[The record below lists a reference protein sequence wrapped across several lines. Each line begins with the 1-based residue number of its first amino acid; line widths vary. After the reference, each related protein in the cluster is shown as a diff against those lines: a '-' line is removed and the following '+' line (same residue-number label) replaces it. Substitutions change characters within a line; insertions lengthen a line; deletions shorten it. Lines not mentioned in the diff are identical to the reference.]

1 MDNIVGTIK
10 DKLKTGTRK
19 IPLIYKV
26 HKKTAGLAPGTLVH
40 TGEKKIDKPAI
51 SLIEYDQERLDEKNL
66 STIEEAFDCRD
77 STITSWININGL
89 HDIALLE
96 KIGDHFSI
104 HPLVLE
110 DIVNTYQRPK
120 SEDYDNQLF
129 CVLKVF
135 NLEEETKEINSEQI
149 SFILGENYILS
160 FQEKKN
166 YYFEPVRERLRKGKG
181 RIRKAGAGYLLY
193 ALIDAL
199 VDSYFDI
206 LEKLGDN
213 IELLESELIEDPK
226 PENRETI
233 YKMRRELLL
242 LRKSIWPL
250 REMLSGIQKTE
261 SDLIH
266 ESTEVFLRDVHDH
279 AIQIIDTIETY
290 RDMTAGMLDIYLSSL
305 SNRMNEV
312 MKVLTIMATIFIPL
326 TFIAGVYGM
335 NFENFP
341 ELKWTWV
348 YPWGFWGIILLLGGL
363 MFFFFKRKKWL

>member
-1 MDNIVGTIK
+1 MNNIVGSIRGT
-10 DKLKTGTRK
+10 LKTGTRK

-26 HKKTAGLAPGTLVH
+26 HKKAAGLAPGTLIH
-40 TGEKKIDKPAI
+40 TGEKKIDKPVI
-51 SLIEYDQERLDEKNL
+51 SLIEYDQDTLYEKEL
-66 STIEEAFDCRD
+66 STIEETFSCRD
-77 STITSWININGL
+77 SSITSWININGL
-89 HDIALLE
+89 HDIGLLE
-96 KIGDHFSI
+96 KIGTHFSI

-120 SEDYDNQLF
+120 SEDYDSQIF

-135 NLEEETKEINSEQI
+135 NLDEKIKEIHSEQV
-149 SFILGENYILS
+149 SFILGENYIIS

-166 YYFEPVRERLRKGKG
+166 TYFEPVRERLRKGKG
-181 RIRKAGAGYLLY
+181 RIRKAGSGYLLY

-213 IELLESELIEDPK
+213 IELLESELIENPQ
-226 PENRETI
+226 PENREEI

-242 LRKSIWPL
+242 LRKSVWPI
-250 REMLSGIQKTE
+250 REMLSGLQKGE
-261 SDLIH
+261 SDLLH
-266 ESTEVFLRDVHDH
+266 ESTEVYFRDVHDH

-290 RDMTAGMLDIYLSSL
+290 RDMTSGMLDIYLSSL

-312 MKVLTIMATIFIPL
+312 MKVLTIIATIFIPL

-335 NFENFP
+335 NFVNFP
-341 ELKWTWV
+341 ELQWKWI
-348 YPWGFWGIILLLGGL
+348 YPWGFWGIILALGGL
-363 MFFFFKRKKWL
+363 LFLFFKRKKWI

>member
-1 MDNIVGTIK
+1 MNNIVGTIK

-26 HKKTAGLAPGTLVH
+26 HKKPAGLAPGTLVH
-40 TGEKKIDKPAI
+40 TGEQKIDKPVI
-51 SLIEYDQERLDEKNL
+51 YLIEYDKEKLYEKEL

-77 STITSWININGL
+77 SSIISWININGL
-89 HDIALLE
+89 HDISLVE
-96 KIGDHFSI
+96 KIGTHFSI

-120 SEDYDNQLF
+120 YEDYDSQIF
-129 CVLKVF
+129 CVIKVF
-135 NLEEETKEINSEQI
+135 NFDQETKEINSEQI
-149 SFILGENYILS
+149 SFILGVNYILS
-160 FQEKKN
+160 FQEKKHT
-166 YYFEPVRERLRKGKG
+166 YFEPVRERLRKGKG
-181 RIRKAGAGYLLY
+181 RIRKAGAGFLLY

-213 IELLESELIEDPK
+213 IELLESELIENPK

-233 YKMRRELLL
+233 YMMRRELLL
-242 LRKSIWPL
+242 LRKSVWPL
-250 REMLSGIQKTE
+250 REMLSGLQKSE

-266 ESTEVFLRDVHDH
+266 ESTEVFFRDVHDH

-290 RDMTAGMLDIYLSSL
+290 RDMTSGMLDIYLSSL

-312 MKVLTIMATIFIPL
+312 MKVLTIIATIFIPL

-335 NFENFP
+335 NFVNFP
-341 ELKWTWV
+341 ELQWTWI
-348 YPWGFWGIILLLGGL
+348 YPWGFWGIILVLGGL
-363 MFFFFKRKKWL
+363 MFLFFKRKKWF